1 MRSAFAFKLSKTAEF
16 YQNQT
21 IKELFNR
28 QKKIT
33 FTANDVVNNIWALY
47 LTKLLVVSYTNT

>member
-1 MRSAFAFKLSKTAEF
+1 MFK
-16 YQNQT
+16 Q
-21 IKELFNR
+21 

-47 LTKLLVVSYTNT
+47 LTKLLVDSNT